1 MSGVRCYA
9 TLQQLRT
16 RQGLSLTDTA
26 DDPRL
31 LAKLR
36 AASQEIERYTS
47 RSFQPIQET
56 RMFDWQDANYLRFRA
71 QEALALSQV
80 VDGQGRTIS
89 TTAIIPL
96 GATTSTFGVSYGPF
110 YALEIDPGKGDF
122 LAYLT
127 TKRRAVAVTGTW
139 GWHDDYANAWHG
151 SGLTVQ
157 DNPLSAGATAITTS
171 ANDSTPPDA
180 RGQSSAV
187 GRISGG
193 HLIQIDTE
201 WIHVLSRIDAT
212 H

>member
-47 RSFQPIQET
+47 RGFQPIQET
-56 RMFDWQDANYLRFRA
+56 RTFDWQDANYLSFRA

-89 TTAIIPL
+89 TTITP
-96 GATTSTFGVSYGPF
+96 T
-110 YALEIDPGKGDF
+110 PG
-122 LAYLT
+122 
-127 TKRRAVAVTGTW
+127 
-139 GWHDDYANAWHG
+139 
-151 SGLTVQ
+151 
-157 DNPLSAGATAITTS
+157 TAP
-171 ANDSTPPDA
+171 A
-180 RGQSSAV
+180 
-187 GRISGG
+187 
-193 HLIQIDTE
+193 
-201 WIHVLSRIDAT
+201 
-212 H
+212 